1 MAIFSIFSCT
11 TLQSGRA
18 FLDADLAIT
27 CYDRLHWRYIA
38 AGIVWLF
45 VVPIGVPYFFIWLLR
60 RYHVPT
66 IAALMIDN
74 AWLCEAAEHAWTLGL
89 KQPDVVMKLLN
100 VDTVTDRHLEALYA
114 LLVRDSTADE
124 AADILSGVAPP
135 LADEEA
141 EDAEQ
146 PMGLKER
153 AVAAVAAAAERAKSF
168 GASCTRSCRA
178 NTVDLADAQA
188 ARRQLL
194 LDQLLAWCRTSGVIS
209 LPVIRWDEVEDE
221 AEDACIDT
229 GDIGPSSST
238 GRIACRDL
246 PRLQALAL
254 KEVGF
259 LFAIYRCDCWYAH
272 PTCGAASSCS
282 ARVLGS
288 CGISPRSRAGTGRR
302 WSCCASSYSPPFWRS
317 SPQAL
322 RGKLS
327 WASSWLSSCS
337 WQSALP
343 RCLRFLL
350 RGAYRL
356 PTPPS
361 HSLRIRPFGEDN
373 LNSINALAQ
382 LNLCAFL
389 FVALLLKVDMD
400 GTNKSAFFSFVVG
413 ALSIVPVV
421 LPVLIKVWLKLYG
434 SLDARM
440 AVKDASW
447 DG

>member
-38 AGIVWLF
+38 AGIAWLF

-89 KQPDVVMKLLN
+89 SQPDVVMKLLN

-114 LLVRDSTADE
+114 LLVRDATTEE

-146 PMGLKER
+146 PKGLKER
-153 AVAAVAAAAERAKSF
+153 AVAAAAAAAERVKKF

-178 NTVDLADAQA
+178 NTVDLPDAQA

-194 LDQLLAWCRTSGVIS
+194 LDQVLAWCRTSGVIS

-221 AEDACIDT
+221 AEDASIDT
-229 GDIGPSSST
+229 GSVGLSPA

-246 PRLQALAL
+246 PRLQAIAL

-259 LFAIYRCDCWYAH
+259 LFAIYRCDCWCARLITCDAAGFSAFSAAAWSHCACAQVLGGGGAAAQAVAH
-272 PTCGAASSCS
+272 LHSGAHSSRLCGASCRGLRPGVHNAHGKVR
-282 ARVLGS
+282 ARDACVFCLE
-288 CGISPRSRAGTGRR
+288 
-302 WSCCASSYSPPFWRS
+302 
-317 SPQAL
+317 AL
-322 RGKLS
+322 TFS
-327 WASSWLSSCS
+327 
-337 WQSALP
+337 LP
-343 RCLRFLL
+343 
-350 RGAYRL
+350 RL
-356 PTPPS
+356 PTACALD
-361 HSLRIRPFGEDN
+361 HSVRTT
-373 LNSINALAQ
+373 S
-382 LNLCAFL
+382 
-389 FVALLLKVDMD
+389 
-400 GTNKSAFFSFVVG
+400 T
-413 ALSIVPVV
+413 
-421 LPVLIKVWLKLYG
+421 
-434 SLDARM
+434 
-440 AVKDASW
+440 ASTRW
-447 DG
+447 RS

>member
-38 AGIVWLF
+38 AGIAWLF

-114 LLVRDSTADE
+114 LLLRDSTAEE

-146 PMGLKER
+146 PQGLKER
-153 AVAAVAAAAERAKSF
+153 AVAAVVAAAERAKSF

-178 NTVDLADAQA
+178 NTVDLPDAQA

-229 GDIGPSSST
+229 GYVGPNPTT

-259 LFAIYRCDCWYAH
+259 LFAIYRCDCWCAH
-272 PTCGAASSCS
+272 PTCGAAAFLLFCT
-282 ARVLGS
+282 
-288 CGISPRSRAGTGRR
+288 RSR
-302 WSCCASSYSPPFWRS
+302 
-317 SPQAL
+317 QL
-322 RGKLS
+322 RGLTTRVCRYWEAVELLRKLLLTS
-327 WASSWLSSCS
+327 ILALIAPGSAGQVVVGFVLAFIMLMAKCVP
-337 WQSALP
+337 ALP
-343 RCLRFLL
+343 
-350 RGAYRL
+350 A
-356 PTPPS
+356 
-361 HSLRIRPFGEDN
+361 
-373 LNSINALAQ
+373 
-382 LNLCAFL
+382 
-389 FVALLLKVDMD
+389 V
-400 GTNKSAFFSFVVG
+400 SA
-413 ALSIVPVV
+413 
-421 LPVLIKVWLKLYG
+421 
-434 SLDARM
+434 AR
-440 AVKDASW
+440 S
-447 DG
+447 